1 MYENKAQV
9 KKEKDTEEKDFYSVV
24 IVCQF
29 FLCLLLVGA
38 VFLLNLYGGAFG
50 ADVTKKL
57 TDILNYSST
66 PEEISSAI
74 SVVQE
79 FFEGE
84 SFAVLGSTVTD
95 YETTSELAETTVKSQ
110 EENASDNLTTEAD
123 EETAETTATET
134 ADGTTLP
141 MGGDDLELF
150 EAAERTSFA
159 PYVTTDKFLS
169 PIENGRYTSYFGY
182 RTNPIT
188 GKWSFHTGLDIA
200 APAGTKIRCA
210 LNGTVTKAGEDERA
224 GKYIIVTH
232 SEGFQTFYCHCSE
245 ILAEVGMNLL
255 EGETIALVGSTGWS
269 TGPHLHFEV
278 RRDGIRLNP
287 LWALEDDC

>member
-1 MYENKAQV
+1 MYENKAQAKKV
-9 KKEKDTEEKDFYSVV
+9 KNTEEKDFYSVV

-29 FLCLLLVGA
+29 FLCLLLVGII
-38 VFLLNLYGGAFG
+38 FLLNLYGGAFG
-50 ADVTKKL
+50 AEVTKKL

-66 PEEISSAI
+66 SEEISSAI

-79 FFEGE
+79 FFGGE
-84 SFAVLGSTVTD
+84 TFAVSGSTVTD
-95 YETTSELAETTVKSQ
+95 YETTSERVETT
-110 EENASDNLTTEAD
+110 AEAA
-123 EETAETTATET
+123 EETAIDDLSTEN
-134 ADGTTLP
+134 AYETTLP
-141 MGGDDLELF
+141 IGGDDLEVF
-150 EAAERTSFA
+150 EAAEKTSFA
-159 PYVTTDKFLS
+159 PYVTTDKLLS
-169 PIENGRYTSYFGY
+169 PVENGRYTSYFGY

-188 GKWSFHTGLDIA
+188 GEWSFHTGLDIA
-200 APAGTKIRCA
+200 ATEGTKIRCA
-210 LNGTVTKAGEDERA
+210 LNGTVTKVGEDERA

-255 EGETIALVGSTGWS
+255 KGETLALVGSTGWS

-287 LWALEDDC
+287 LWALENDC

>member
-1 MYENKAQV
+1 MYENKAQAKKV
-9 KKEKDTEEKDFYSVV
+9 KNTEEKDFYSVV

-29 FLCLLLVGA
+29 FLCLLLVGII
-38 VFLLNLYGGAFG
+38 FLLNLYGGAFG
-50 ADVTKKL
+50 AEVTKKL

-66 PEEISSAI
+66 SEEISSAI

-79 FFEGE
+79 FFGGE
-84 SFAVLGSTVTD
+84 TFAVSGSTVTD
-95 YETTSELAETTVKSQ
+95 YETTSERVETTAEAA
-110 EENASDNLTTEAD
+110 EETAIDDLTTENAY
-123 EETAETTATET
+123 E
-134 ADGTTLP
+134 TTLP
-141 MGGDDLELF
+141 IGGDDLEVF
-150 EAAERTSFA
+150 EAAEKTSFA
-159 PYVTTDKFLS
+159 PYVTTDKLLS
-169 PIENGRYTSYFGY
+169 PVENGRYTSYFGY

-188 GKWSFHTGLDIA
+188 GEWSFHTGLDIA
-200 APAGTKIRCA
+200 ATEGTKIRCA
-210 LNGTVTKAGEDERA
+210 LNGTVTKVGEDERA

-255 EGETIALVGSTGWS
+255 KGETLALVGSTGWS

-287 LWALEDDC
+287 LWALENDC

>member
-1 MYENKAQV
+1 MYENKAQAKKV
-9 KKEKDTEEKDFYSVV
+9 KNTEEKDFYSVV

-29 FLCLLLVGA
+29 FLCLLLVGII
-38 VFLLNLYGGAFG
+38 FLLNLYGGAFG
-50 ADVTKKL
+50 AEVTKKL

-66 PEEISSAI
+66 SEEISSAI

-79 FFEGE
+79 FFGGE
-84 SFAVLGSTVTD
+84 TFAVSGSTVTD
-95 YETTSELAETTVKSQ
+95 YETTSERVETTAEAA
-110 EENASDNLTTEAD
+110 EETAIDDLTTENAY
-123 EETAETTATET
+123 ETT
-134 ADGTTLP
+134 LSI
-141 MGGDDLELF
+141 GGDDLEVF
-150 EAAERTSFA
+150 EAAEKTSFA
-159 PYVTTDKFLS
+159 PYVTTDKLLS
-169 PIENGRYTSYFGY
+169 PVENGRYTSYFGY

-188 GKWSFHTGLDIA
+188 GEWSFHTGLDIA
-200 APAGTKIRCA
+200 ATEGTKIRCA
-210 LNGTVTKAGEDERA
+210 LNGTVTKVGEDERA

-255 EGETIALVGSTGWS
+255 KGETLALVGSTGWS

-287 LWALEDDC
+287 LWALENDC